1 MIVIEA
7 RAWQAHDI
15 ARPKRGMYDKW
26 LFRDLDQDG
35 DLDVLGTRGNS
46 EPYDGVIW
54 LEQIRSRQPLQTF
67 TPARIIDSQQ
77 LALPSKE
84 RYQSWRWSRRRND

>member
-1 MIVIEA
+1 
-7 RAWQAHDI
+7 
-15 ARPKRGMYDKW
+15 MYDKW

-54 LEQIRSRQPLQTF
+54 LEQIRSRQPRQTF
-67 TPARIIDSQQ
+67 APARIIDSQQ
-77 LALPSKE
+77 LALPKKSL
-84 RYQSWRWSRRRND
+84 